1 MIARS
6 LARGFH
12 RFTTGSTTKAAVAV
26 LVTTLLSTG
35 VHAADKVIPPV
46 VPEGLDAP
54 EGFKPF
60 FAGHAIGTQN
70 YICAVVGNAYDWV
83 FIGPQATLYDAYGEQ
98 IMTHFHSKNAI
109 DGVIDATWQHS
120 RDTSAVWARRD
131 KGAIVDPSAI
141 EWLLLKMSGAQLGP
155 TLGNKVSSTQY
166 IQRVNTV
173 GGKKPPT
180 PECSADNV
188 NTRRLVYYE
197 ADYYFYK

>member
-1 MIARS
+1 MTARS
-6 LARGFH
+6 FATGF
-12 RFTTGSTTKAAVAV
+12 RKLTTGSTARIAVAA
-26 LVTTLLSTG
+26 LLTTLLSTA
-35 VHAADKVIPPV
+35 VRAADKIVPPA

-60 FAGHAIGTQN
+60 LVGHAIGTQN
-70 YICAVVGNAYDWV
+70 YICVVVGNAYDWV
-83 FIGPQATLYDAYGEQ
+83 FIGPQATIYDANSEQ
-98 IMTHFHSKNAI
+98 TLTHFHSKNAI

-180 PECSADNV
+180 AECSADNV

>member
-1 MIARS
+1 MIAR
-6 LARGFH
+6 
-12 RFTTGSTTKAAVAV
+12 RFAGRFQASTTGSMTKAVVAV

-60 FAGHAIGTQN
+60 LAGHAIGTQN
-70 YICAVVGNAYDWV
+70 YICVVAGNAYDWV
-83 FIGPQATLYDAYGEQ
+83 FIGPQATIYDAYGEQ
-98 IMTHFHSKNAI
+98 ILTHFHSKNAI

-141 EWLLLKMSGAQLGP
+141 EWLLLKMSGTQLGR
-155 TLGNKVSSTQY
+155 TLGDKVAGTRY

-173 GGKKPPT
+173 GGLKPPIA
-180 PECSADNV
+180 ECSAGNV

>member
-1 MIARS
+1 MFVRCFARRVQDVT
-6 LARGFH
+6 L
-12 RFTTGSTTKAAVAV
+12 GSTARIAVAV
-26 LVTTLLSTG
+26 LFATLLSTG
-35 VHAADKVIPPV
+35 VRAADKVIPPV

-54 EGFKPF
+54 EGFKPYLV
-60 FAGHAIGTQN
+60 GHAIGTQN
-70 YICAVVGNAYDWV
+70 YICVVAGSAYDWV
-83 FIGPQATLYDAYGEQ
+83 FIGPQATISDAYGEQ

-120 RDTSAVWARRD
+120 RDTSAVWARKD

-173 GGKKPPT
+173 GGKKPAAG
-180 PECSADNV
+180 ECSADNV
-188 NTRRLVYYE
+188 NNRRLVYYE

>member
-1 MIARS
+1 MIAR
-6 LARGFH
+6 
-12 RFTTGSTTKAAVAV
+12 RFAERFQASTTGSMTKAVVAV

-60 FAGHAIGTQN
+60 LAGHAIGTQN
-70 YICAVVGNAYDWV
+70 YICVVAGNAYDWV
-83 FIGPQATLYDAYGEQ
+83 FIGPQATIYDAYGEQ
-98 IMTHFHSKNAI
+98 ILTHFHSKNAI

-141 EWLLLKMSGAQLGP
+141 EWLLLKMSGTQLGR
-155 TLGNKVSSTQY
+155 TLGDKVAGTRY

-173 GGKKPPT
+173 GGLKPPIA
-180 PECSADNV
+180 ECSAGNV
-188 NTRRLVYYE
+188 NTRRLVSYE